1 MTVFPKL
8 LFLTGFL
15 FASMSCYSLQSQYPG
30 FMPVR
35 DTETFAKKFKEA
47 SLKVQTITSDFKQ
60 EKNLAAIT
68 EKITSNGKFWFKR
81 NNKVRLDY
89 TSPFLYKLI
98 INEDR
103 IYIQDD
109 QGENRINVKSNRLF
123 QQINRIIVDCIQG
136 SILESRDF
144 ETHVFESDKQYLL
157 EMKPV
162 SKQLSE
168 LFSSI
173 VLIVNRND
181 YSVEILKLNEAMGD
195 NTVMFFTNKNIN
207 AAVSDNVF
215 AF

>member
-8 LFLTGFL
+8 LFLIGFF
-15 FASMSCYSLQSQYPG
+15 FASLSCFSWQSQHPG
-30 FMPVR
+30 FKPVQ
-35 DTETFAKKFKEA
+35 DLEAFAKKFKEA
-47 SLKVQTITSDFKQ
+47 SLKVQTINSDFKQ

-68 EKITSNGKFWFKR
+68 EKITSSGKFWFKR

-98 INEDR
+98 INEDK

-109 QGENRINVKSNRLF
+109 QRENRINVKSNKLF

-136 SILESRDF
+136 SILESKDF
-144 ETHVFESDKQYLL
+144 KTFVFESDKQFLL
-157 EMKPV
+157 EMKPA
-162 SKQLSE
+162 SKQLGE

-181 YSVEILKLNEAMGD
+181 YSVEVLKLNEAMGD

-207 AAVSDNVF
+207 APVPDNVF

>member
-8 LFLTGFL
+8 LFLIGFL
-15 FASMSCYSLQSQYPG
+15 FASMSCFSLQSQHPG
-30 FMPVR
+30 FKPVQ
-35 DTETFAKKFKEA
+35 DPATFAKKFKEA

-98 INEDR
+98 INEDK

-109 QGENRINVKSNRLF
+109 QRENRINVKSNKLF

-136 SILESRDF
+136 SILESKDF
-144 ETHVFESDKQYLL
+144 KTLVFESDKQYLL
-157 EMKPV
+157 EMKPA
-162 SKQLSE
+162 SKQLGE

-181 YSVEILKLNEAMGD
+181 YSVEVLKLNEAMGD

-207 AAVSDNVF
+207 APVPDNVF